1 MSKTNTDRQ
10 LAGAGLRR
18 LEDQLA
24 GPVIRPGDADYDD
37 ARAVWNG
44 SIDRQPSAIVRCQQ
58 LSDIRHGLAFA
69 VEHELPLAVRG
80 GGHSVAG
87 FGTCDD
93 GLVLDL
99 RAMATVQ
106 VDPGRRLAVAGPG
119 TVGAEFDRATQEHG
133 LATTLGVMSTTG
145 IAGLTLGG
153 GIGWLQRTFGLTCD
167 NLIAAEMLTADGR
180 LVRASQDE
188 HPELFWGL
196 RGGGGNFGI
205 VTSFEYR
212 LHPVGPEVLCGLVA
226 WPAEKAPEVLRL
238 FREFTD
244 DLEDELTVI
253 AICRTAPPAPFLP
266 EALHGRPIVALAV
279 CYAGA
284 VESGEAAVAPLR
296 QFNDPAGDAIA
307 VRPYTDFQAMFDA
320 NWAPGFQNYWKA
332 EYLSH
337 LDDDIIDT
345 FARYAVSHTSPL
357 SDFKIAAM
365 GGAVARV
372 GETDTACPH
381 RNAPYV
387 LNINTRWEDPA
398 ETEHHLR
405 HTRAFFEDA
414 KPASAG
420 GVYVN
425 FLGDEGTDRVEHAYR
440 GGDTFTRLQ
449 ALKGQWDP
457 DNVLRIN
464 HNIPPA

>member
-1 MSKTNTDRQ
+1 MSTTNTDLRPV
-10 LAGAGLRR
+10 GADLRR
-18 LEDQLA
+18 LEDHLV
-24 GPVIRPGDADYDD
+24 GPVIHPGDVDYDD
-37 ARAVWNG
+37 ARAVWNA
-44 SIDRQPSAIVRCQQ
+44 SVDRRPSAVVRCQR

-99 RAMATVQ
+99 RAMSTVE

-119 TVGAEFDRATQEHG
+119 TVGAEFDRATQQHG

-153 GIGWLQRTFGLTCD
+153 GIGWLQRAFGLTCD
-167 NLIAAEMLTADGR
+167 NLLAAEMLTTDGR
-180 LVRASQDE
+180 LVRASHDE

-205 VTSFEYR
+205 VISFEYR

-226 WPAEKAPEVLRL
+226 WPAEKTPEILRL
-238 FREFTD
+238 FREFTE

-266 EALHGRPIVALAV
+266 EELHGRPIVALAV

-284 VESGEAAVAPLR
+284 VEDGEAAIAPLR
-296 QFNDPAGDAIA
+296 RFDDPAGDAIA
-307 VRPYTDFQAMFDA
+307 FRPYTDFQAMFDA
-320 NWAPGFQNYWKA
+320 SWAPGFHNYWKA
-332 EYLSH
+332 EHLAH

-372 GETDTACPH
+372 GEAETAYPH
-381 RNAPYV
+381 RNAPFV
-387 LNINTRWEDPA
+387 LNINTRWEDPDQ
-398 ETEHHLR
+398 TEHHIR
-405 HTRAFFEDA
+405 HTTALFEDA

-425 FLGDEGTDRVEHAYR
+425 FLGDEGTERIEHAYR
-440 GGDTFTRLQ
+440 GGDTYTRLQ
-449 ALKGQWDP
+449 ALKRQWDP
-457 DNVLRIN
+457 GNVFRIN
-464 HNIPPA
+464 HNIPPV